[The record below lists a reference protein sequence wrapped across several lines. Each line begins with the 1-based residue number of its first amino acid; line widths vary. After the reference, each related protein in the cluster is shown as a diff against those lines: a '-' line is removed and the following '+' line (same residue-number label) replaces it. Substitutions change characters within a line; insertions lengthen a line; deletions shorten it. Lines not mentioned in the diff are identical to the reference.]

1 MDAWARRTSGR
12 GEAREPW
19 SKRGCSDGQ
28 GASEM
33 WRRSPGNSWT
43 SGVAPG
49 TILRMTDGE
58 HVPGLIRAA
67 FEDYLRR
74 RLEYYSAPRQL
85 LRNLL
90 KKNGLVYALRGI
102 ETADDFAEQ
111 VFAAHETS
119 SEETML
125 GNAWQSALAAVSPN
139 SVGGGDLRTER
150 DGTLWII
157 QVKTSRGQNAG
168 AEAQDLRMLKTK
180 LISERDHHP
189 GRHNVKAMMGFVRG
203 PAANEWRTYR
213 SKSVANADI
222 DTFQYQYMAGA
233 PSLEWCSAAFDVEVL
248 IEALQPQVR
257 TVQAAR
263 GECVEAV
270 KSALKQALT
279 DEGLKHDMSSV
290 LRLMERRTVKA
301 T

>member
-1 MDAWARRTSGR
+1 
-12 GEAREPW
+12 
-19 SKRGCSDGQ
+19 
-28 GASEM
+28 
-33 WRRSPGNSWT
+33 
-43 SGVAPG
+43 
-49 TILRMTDGE
+49 MTDAE
-58 HVPGLIRAA
+58 HVPRLIRAA

-74 RLEYYSAPRQL
+74 RLEYYRAPRQL
-85 LRNLL
+85 VRSLLR
-90 KKNGLVYALRGI
+90 KNGLVYALRGI

-111 VFAAHETS
+111 ALAAHETS

-125 GNAWQSALAAVSPN
+125 GNAWQAALAAVSPN

-168 AEAQDLRMLKTK
+168 AEAQDIRMLKTK
-180 LISERDHHP
+180 LLSERDHHP

-213 SKSVANADI
+213 SKSAANADI

-233 PSLEWCSAAFDVEVL
+233 PFLEWCSAAFDIEVL
-248 IEALQPQVR
+248 ISALQPQIR
-257 TVQAAR
+257 TVQGAR
-263 GECVEAV
+263 RECVEAV
-270 KSALKQALT
+270 KAALKRQLT
-279 DEGLKHDMSSV
+279 EEGLEHDMPSV
-290 LRLMERRTVKA
+290 LRLMERRAAKA